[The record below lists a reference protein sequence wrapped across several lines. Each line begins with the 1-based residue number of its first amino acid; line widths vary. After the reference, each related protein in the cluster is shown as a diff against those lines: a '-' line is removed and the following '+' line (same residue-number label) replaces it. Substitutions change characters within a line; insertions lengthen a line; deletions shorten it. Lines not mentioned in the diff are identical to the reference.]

1 VAGPILIHVGY
12 HKTGS
17 GWLRRYFF
25 GHPQTSFAWLG
36 KGPERQRVRRLVT
49 ARPFEFDAGA
59 FRSGFEALVRPVEAR
74 GLSPVLSLERLSGH
88 PFSGGYDAKEI
99 ADRLAAVFPE
109 GRVLAVLR
117 EQRSMVLS
125 TYKHYVRSGGASS
138 LGDFLA
144 QPQTP
149 SMRVPLFDLRHFEYH
164 HLLRYYRGLFGPD
177 RVLVLTYEQ
186 FVRDPATF
194 LGAISAFA
202 GRPLAPEVLATVP
215 VETRSNPSPSAT
227 AIGLSRRIN
236 SLGGR
241 RTEVDPAPLFRSR
254 LLAKAARRAERARF
268 VPRRLDARNEARL
281 RQVVA
286 EAIGDRFVQSNRAT
300 AELTGIDLAAYGW
313 MV

>member
-17 GWLRRYFF
+17 GWLRRHFF

-59 FRSGFEALVRPVEAR
+59 FRSGFEALVRPVEAG
-74 GLSPVLSLERLSGH
+74 GLFPVLSLERLSGH
-88 PFSGGYDAKEI
+88 PFSGGYDAKQI
-99 ADRLAAVFPE
+99 ADRLAAIFPE

-125 TYKHYVRSGGASS
+125 TYKHYVRSGERPRSGTSS
-138 LGDFLA
+138 
-144 QPQTP
+144 P
-149 SMRVPLFDLRHFEYH
+149 SRR
-164 HLLRYYRGLFGPD
+164 RR
-177 RVLVLTYEQ
+177 
-186 FVRDPATF
+186 AC
-194 LGAISAFA
+194 A
-202 GRPLAPEVLATVP
+202 ATVP

-227 AIGLSRRIN
+227 AIGLCRRIN
-236 SLGGR
+236 SLGGK
-241 RTEVDPAPLFRSR
+241 RTEVDPAPLVRSR